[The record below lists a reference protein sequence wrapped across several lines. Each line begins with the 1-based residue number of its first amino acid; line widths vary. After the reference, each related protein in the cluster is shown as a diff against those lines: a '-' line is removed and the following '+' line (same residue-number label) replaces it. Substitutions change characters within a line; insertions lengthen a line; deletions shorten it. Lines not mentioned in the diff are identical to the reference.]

1 VTRKVKA
8 KSVRLQ
14 PTFATHT
21 HIRKTAKME
30 EEGIPTISVEIQAYT
45 PKNYDH
51 QRKAENV
58 YDLHSLT
65 SDYRTAILL
74 QS

>member
-1 VTRKVKA
+1 
-8 KSVRLQ
+8 
-14 PTFATHT
+14 
-21 HIRKTAKME
+21 ME